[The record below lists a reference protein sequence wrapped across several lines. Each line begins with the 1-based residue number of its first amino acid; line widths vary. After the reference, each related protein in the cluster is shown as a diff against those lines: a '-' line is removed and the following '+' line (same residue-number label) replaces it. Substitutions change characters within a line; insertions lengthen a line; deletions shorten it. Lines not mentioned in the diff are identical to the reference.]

1 MYLTV
6 HATTGI
12 VIGQS
17 IINPWGAFLIGLL
30 SHYILDFIPHG
41 DEKKFKNASV
51 SFMAKAAIV
60 DHMFVFI
67 MFLTLFLFKPN
78 FTFTLNII
86 LAIIGAML
94 PDWLSAVYRLSE
106 KTNVSFFKFLHKI
119 TKPLQNFHQFCHYK
133 IIKYELDF
141 YLGTALQIMLLI
153 GFWWVI

>member
-12 VIGQS
+12 AIGQS
-17 IINPWGAFLIGLL
+17 IINPLGAFFIGLL

-51 SFMAKAAIV
+51 AFMAKAAII
-60 DHMFVFI
+60 DHMFVFV

-86 LAIIGAML
+86 IAIIGALL
-94 PDWLSAVYRLSE
+94 PDWLSAVYRLTE
-106 KTNVSFFKFLHKI
+106 RTNISFFKLLHKI
-119 TKPLQNFHQFCHYK
+119 TTPMQNLHQFCHYK
-133 IIKYELDF
+133 IIKTEINF
-141 YLGTALQIMLLI
+141 YLGTALQVVLLI
-153 GFWWVI
+153 GFWLMI